1 MALRASARPPNC
13 AKTTEV
19 STKLLWP
26 PLACAPLLLVQ
37 PFPVCQL
44 RLKQTDSPVLPRQNA
59 SRGWCSDSLSQQQQ
73 SRGNSQVPKQ
83 HVVSVDAHSCPC
95 AEAIHVERRYA
106 ELLKEIRM
114 GHVRKVMYFDND
126 ESAVSVEDYQEV
138 EGPCLVVFNDNRVAH
153 SYVPRF
159 DYRIP

>member
-1 MALRASARPPNC
+1 MRF
-13 AKTTEV
+13 
-19 STKLLWP
+19 
-26 PLACAPLLLVQ
+26 PLSEVQ
-37 PFPVCQL
+37 P
-44 RLKQTDSPVLPRQNA
+44 RLTRS
-59 SRGWCSDSLSQQQQ
+59 
-73 SRGNSQVPKQ
+73 
-83 HVVSVDAHSCPC
+83 PC
-95 AEAIHVERRYA
+95 AEAVNIHGRYA